1 MKKSIITLGLM
12 SLFILL
18 TAMQCDDDD
27 VSASC
32 ENSVENLLVLKA
44 NIETLASVSVCSDGF
59 ECRYIAFG
67 SKPCGGPWEYLIYT
81 TSIDTLELTTLV
93 NDYNLL
99 EANHNV
105 NCDAVSDCMAAIP
118 PTGFECVD
126 NQCVPIF

>member
-12 SLFILL
+12 SLFISL

-32 ENSVENLLVLKA
+32 ENSVENLLALKA
-44 NIETLASVSVCSDGF
+44 NIENLASASVCGDDF

-93 NDYNLL
+93 NEYNQL
-99 EANHNV
+99 EADYNV

-118 PTGFECVD
+118 PTGFECVN

>member
-1 MKKSIITLGLM
+1 MKKSIITLGLF
-12 SLFILL
+12 SLFILF

-27 VSASC
+27 VSVSC
-32 ENSVENLLVLKA
+32 QNSLVNLLVLKA
-44 NIETLASVSVCSDGF
+44 NIESLANASVCGEEF

-81 TSIDTLELTTLV
+81 TSIDTDELTTLV
-93 NDYNLL
+93 EEYNQL
-99 EANHNV
+99 EANYNV

-118 PTGFECVD
+118 ATGFECVY